1 MKSLACACSALFL
14 AAFAATP
21 ARAADSISLQVDLRD
36 APRHL
41 FHIHETLPVKAGALT
56 LYYPKWIPGEHSPS
70 GPVENLAGIQFTA
83 GGKPVSWRHDL
94 VDMYAIHI
102 SVPQGVTSLDAEFD
116 FLSPGTGGEFGQSVS
131 ATPDIVDLEWNQVL
145 LYPAGAPSREL
156 SFDPSVKLPQG
167 WKFATALETASG
179 GADAPRFKPVMLNK
193 LVDSPL
199 IAGRYF
205 SRLDL
210 APNDK
215 VPVHLNVVGDTP
227 EDLVVTPDQLTGLR
241 NLVQQAYMLF
251 GGHHYDHYDFLF
263 TLSANTGHFGL
274 EHHQSSDDRIFPD
287 YFIDPASQLV
297 GAHLLPHEYVH
308 SWNGKFR
315 RPAGLWTPDFNSV
328 PMQGNLLW
336 VYEGLTEYFGDV
348 LTARSG
354 MLTAQQYRDALAV
367 SAAVMDHRPG
377 RTWRPL
383 QDTADAAQIAYY
395 APREWQNW
403 RRVQDFYSE
412 GELIWLDV
420 DTKLRELSGGRK
432 SMDDFA
438 HAFYG
443 IEDGSYVTKTYTF
456 DDLVANLKQVQDYDW
471 ATFLRSRLDS
481 TQYHAPLDG
490 ITRGGYELTYTDTPT
505 EYFKDLEKVRKSVNL
520 LYSIGLML
528 SGDEGKHGL
537 IQDVL
542 WDGPAYKAGLG
553 AGMKLV
559 AVNGRALDADPKVLQ
574 DAIQAAKTTST
585 PIKLL
590 VRDQDQYET
599 YDVDYH
605 GGLKYPVLKPIP
617 GVAPTLDAII
627 APRQ

>member
-1 MKSLACACSALFL
+1 MKKFACSASIL
-14 AAFAATP
+14 ALCLSAPAAW
-21 ARAADSISLQVDLRD
+21 AADDISLQVDLRE
-36 APRHL
+36 APRHV
-41 FHIHETLPVKAGALT
+41 FHVHETLPVKPGPLT

-70 GPVENLAGIQFTA
+70 GPVENLAGLRFTA
-83 GGKPVSWRHDL
+83 GGKTLAWRHDL
-94 VDMYAIHI
+94 VDMYAVHLE
-102 SVPQGVTSLDAEFD
+102 VPQGTGSLDADFD
-116 FLSPGTGGEFGQSVS
+116 FLTPGSGGEFGQSVS

-145 LYPAGAPSREL
+145 LYPAGAPSKEIA
-156 SFDPSVKLPQG
+156 FVPSVQLPQG
-167 WKFATALETASG
+167 WQFGTALETAG
-179 GADAPRFKPVMLNK
+179 QAGDAMRFKTVMLNK

-210 APNDK
+210 APGDK
-215 VPVHLNVVGDTP
+215 VPVHLNVVADTP
-227 EDLVVTPDQLTGLR
+227 EELAVTPAELGGLR
-241 NLVQQAYMLF
+241 NLVQQAYGLF
-251 GGHHYDHYDFLF
+251 GAHHYDHYDFLF

-274 EHHQSSDDRIFPD
+274 EHHQSSDDRSFPD
-287 YFIDPASQLV
+287 YFIDPTSQLV

-315 RPAGLWTPDFNSV
+315 RPADLWTQDFNTQ
-328 PMQGNLLW
+328 PMQDDLLW

-354 MLTAQQYRDALAV
+354 MQTAQQYRDALAA
-367 SAAVMDHRPG
+367 SAASMDARPG

-420 DTKLRELSGGRK
+420 DTKIRELSAGQR

-438 HAFYG
+438 RAFYG
-443 IEDGSYVTKTYTF
+443 MDDGGYVTRTYGF
-456 DDLVANLKQVQDYDW
+456 DELVATLNKVQPYDW
-471 ATFLRSRLDS
+471 AGFLRTRLDR

-490 ITRGGYELTYTDTPT
+490 ITRGGYELSYSDTPT
-505 EYFKDLEKVRKSVNL
+505 EFFKGVEKLRKNKNYM
-520 LYSIGLML
+520 YSIGLLL
-528 SGDEGKHGL
+528 SASEGKMGV
-537 IQDVL
+537 IEDVL

-553 AGMKLV
+553 TGMKLV
-559 AVNGRALDADPKVLQ
+559 AVNGRALDADPKVLE
-574 DAIQAAKTTST
+574 DAIQAAKTSKA
-585 PIKLL
+585 PIRLL
-590 VRDQDQYET
+590 VRNQDEYAT

-605 GGLKYPVLKPIP
+605 GGSRYPVLKPIA
-617 GVAPTLDAII
+617 GAAPLLDAII
-627 APRQ
+627 APRK

>member
-1 MKSLACACSALFL
+1 MKKLACACSLLLLGL
-14 AAFAATP
+14 AAAP
-21 ARAADSISLQVDLRD
+21 AWAADDISLQVDLRES
-36 APRHL
+36 PRHI
-41 FHIHETLPVKAGALT
+41 FHVHETLPVKPGALT

-70 GPVENLAGIQFTA
+70 GPVYNLAGLKFTA
-83 GGKPVSWRHDL
+83 GGESLAWRHDL
-94 VDMYAIHI
+94 VDMYAVHVE
-102 SVPQGVTSLDAEFD
+102 VPAGVTSLDADFD
-116 FLSPGTGGEFGQSVS
+116 FLTPGSGGEFGQSVS

-145 LYPAGAPSREL
+145 LYPAGAPSKEIA
-156 SFDPSVKLPQG
+156 FAPSVQLPEG
-167 WKFATALETASG
+167 WQFGTALETASEG
-179 GADAPRFKPVMLNK
+179 GTTTHFKTVMLNT

-210 APNDK
+210 APDDK
-215 VPVHLNVVGDTP
+215 VPVHLDVVADTS
-227 EDLVVTPDQLTGLR
+227 EELAVNPDELAGLR
-241 NLVQQAYMLF
+241 NLVQQAYKLF
-251 GGHHYDHYDFLF
+251 GAHHYDHYDFLF

-274 EHHQSSDDRIFPD
+274 EHHQSSDDRSFPD

-297 GAHLLPHEYVH
+297 GAHLLPHEYTH

-315 RPAGLWTPDFNSV
+315 RPAGLWTPDFNTQ
-328 PMQGNLLW
+328 PMQGDLLW

-354 MLTAQQYRDALAV
+354 MLTAQQYRDALAA
-367 SAAVMDHRPG
+367 SAANMDARPG

-420 DTKLRELSGGRK
+420 DTKLRELSAGQH

-438 HAFYG
+438 KAFYG
-443 IEDGSYVTKTYTF
+443 MDDGSYVTKTFTF
-456 DDLVANLKQVQDYDW
+456 DELVTTLNQVQPYDW
-471 ATFLRSRLDS
+471 AGFLRTRLDRK
-481 TQYHAPLDG
+481 QYHAPLDG
-490 ITRGGYELTYTDTPT
+490 ITRGGYELAYSDTPT
-505 EYFKDLEKVRKSVNL
+505 EFYKDVEKLRKNKNYM
-520 LYSIGLML
+520 YSIGLLL
-528 SGDEGKHGL
+528 SDSEGKRGM
-537 IQDVL
+537 IEDVL

-553 AGMKLV
+553 TGMKLV

-574 DAIQAAKTTST
+574 DAIQAARTSKA
-585 PIKLL
+585 PIRLL
-590 VRDQDQYET
+590 VRNADEYAT

-605 GGLKYPVLKPIP
+605 GGLRYPYLKPVP
-617 GVAPTLDAII
+617 GAAPVLDAII
-627 APRQ
+627 APHK